1 MNKNEIFEYLD
12 NLRECGICNMYE
24 SGKFVREEF
33 GLNRHEA
40 RDIVIEWMKTYA
52 ERMHSDKGYEIGT
65 KEGYDAFIEKRNG
78 PLRQSFGEM
87 DDELKECVKEFFEKY
102 LHRREESDGGRMF
115 APIYVSCCRSMM
127 VQPLGELLNKMRELS
142 GAEPEPKD
150 EDYL

>member
-52 ERMHSDKGYEIGT
+52 ERMHSDKGYEVGT
-65 KEGYDAFIEKRNG
+65 KEGYDTFMEKRNG
-78 PLRQSFGEM
+78 
-87 DDELKECVKEFFEKY
+87 
-102 LHRREESDGGRMF
+102 
-115 APIYVSCCRSMM
+115 
-127 VQPLGELLNKMRELS
+127 
-142 GAEPEPKD
+142 
-150 EDYL
+150 